1 MHNKERKCDLLIL
14 FGFFSFMSNINA
26 DIIVEAIRK
35 LECDLPEDVEKKL
48 LEIREKEEG
57 LSRIVIDSIIENI
70 RYAREEKVP
79 ICQDTGIIEFFVKGS
94 KGFKEIKKIIEEAIK
109 RAVKEV
115 PIRANTVNPFTRE
128 NQGENLGR
136 FHPII
141 HFEYEDN
148 DFMRID
154 ILAKG
159 AGSENVSCI
168 YMLDPVK
175 GIKGIKE
182 AVIDTI
188 RKANGKPCPPIIVGI
203 GVGGNMELA
212 VHLSKYA
219 LLRPI
224 NQRSPYEFVR
234 KLEEELEEEINSL
247 GIGPMGFGGKTTV
260 INVAI
265 EWAHCHTA
273 SLPLCINIQCWAL
286 RRISIIYDGK
296 EVKITR

>member
-1 MHNKERKCDLLIL
+1 MNDIDT
-14 FGFFSFMSNINA
+14 

-35 LECDLPEDVEKKL
+35 LECDLPEDIERKL

-57 LSRIVIDSIIENI
+57 LSRIVVDSIIENI
-70 RYAREEKVP
+70 KYAREEKVP
-79 ICQDTGIIEFFVKGS
+79 ICQDTGIIEFFVKCS
-94 KGFKEIKKIIEEAIK
+94 KEFKKIKKVIEEAIR

-148 DFMRID
+148 DSIEID

-159 AGSENVSCI
+159 AGSENVSRV
-168 YMLDPVK
+168 YMLDPLK

-182 AVIDTI
+182 AVIDTV
-188 RKANGKPCPPIIVGI
+188 RKADGKPCPPIIVGI
-203 GVGGNMELA
+203 GIGGNMELA
-212 VHLSKYA
+212 IHLSKYA

-224 NQRSPYEFVR
+224 NQRSSYEVAR
-234 KLEEELEEEINSL
+234 NLEEELIEEINNL
-247 GIGPMGFGGKTTV
+247 GIGPMGFGGKTTAL
-260 INVAI
+260 NVAI

-273 SLPLCINIQCWAL
+273 SLPLCVNIQCWAL
-286 RRISIIYDGK
+286 RRISILYDGK
-296 EVKITR
+296 ETKIVR

>member
-1 MHNKERKCDLLIL
+1 MNDIDT
-14 FGFFSFMSNINA
+14 

-35 LECDLPEDVEKKL
+35 LECDLPEDIERKL

-57 LSRIVIDSIIENI
+57 LSRIVVDSIIENI
-70 RYAREEKVP
+70 KYAREEKVP
-79 ICQDTGIIEFFVKGS
+79 ICQDTGIIEFFVKCS
-94 KGFKEIKKIIEEAIK
+94 KEFKKIKKVIEEAIR

-141 HFEYEDN
+141 YFEYEDN
-148 DFMRID
+148 DFIEID

-159 AGSENVSCI
+159 AGSENVSRV
-168 YMLDPVK
+168 YMLDPLK

-182 AVIDTI
+182 AVIDTV
-188 RKANGKPCPPIIVGI
+188 RKADGKPCPPIIVGI
-203 GVGGNMELA
+203 GIGGNMELA
-212 VHLSKYA
+212 IHLSKYA

-224 NQRSPYEFVR
+224 NQRSSYEVAR
-234 KLEEELEEEINSL
+234 NLEEELIEEINNL
-247 GIGPMGFGGKTTV
+247 GIGPMGFGGKTTAL
-260 INVAI
+260 NVAI

-273 SLPLCINIQCWAL
+273 SLPLCVNIQCWAL
-286 RRISIIYDGK
+286 RRISILYDGK
-296 EVKITR
+296 ETKIVR

>member
-1 MHNKERKCDLLIL
+1 MNDIDT
-14 FGFFSFMSNINA
+14 

-35 LECDLPEDVEKKL
+35 LECDLPEDIERKL

-57 LSRIVIDSIIENI
+57 LSRIVVDSIIENI
-70 RYAREEKVP
+70 KYAREEKVP
-79 ICQDTGIIEFFVKGS
+79 ICQDTGIIEFFVKCSGE
-94 KGFKEIKKIIEEAIK
+94 FKKIKKVIEEAIR

-148 DFMRID
+148 DFIEID

-159 AGSENVSCI
+159 AGSENVSRV
-168 YMLDPVK
+168 YMLDPLK

-182 AVIDTI
+182 AVIDTV
-188 RKANGKPCPPIIVGI
+188 RKADGKPCPPIIVGI
-203 GVGGNMELA
+203 GIGGNMELA
-212 VHLSKYA
+212 IHLSKYA

-224 NQRSPYEFVR
+224 NQRSSYEVAR
-234 KLEEELEEEINSL
+234 NLEEELIEEINNL
-247 GIGPMGFGGKTTV
+247 GIGPMGFGGKTTAL
-260 INVAI
+260 NVAI

-273 SLPLCINIQCWAL
+273 SLPLCVNIQCWAL
-286 RRISIIYDGK
+286 RRISILYDGK
-296 EVKITR
+296 ETKIVR